1 MLFDLRG
8 SGRRRTVRVIYMGL
22 AILMGVGLVGFGIGS
37 FGGGGL
43 LNAASNNGGSN
54 SASFS
59 SQIKKYRKL
68 TQEQPKNAGAW
79 EKLTAAQLHEAGGEA
94 YFSNN
99 QLTSKGTELFTQTA
113 NSWLAY
119 LALNPPNP
127 NPELAKRMVLVFGQ
141 EGLNEPAQAVQTL
154 QIVVAAQPTSASWYA
169 ELARYAY
176 LAHNPRVGDLAA
188 AKAVSLAEPAQQ
200 ARLKLALAKFKKNP
214 TGSEPSTAT
223 AGATLG
229 AKGTSTTS
237 ATAPATSSTAPA
249 GQTSSTKK

>member
-8 SGRRRTVRVIYMGL
+8 SGRRRTVRVVYMGL

-43 LNAASNNGGSN
+43 LNAASNNGGAN

-68 TQEQPKNAGAW
+68 TQEQPKNVAAW

-99 QLTSKGTELFTQTA
+99 QLTAKGTELFTQTA

-127 NPELAKRMVLVFGQ
+127 NAELAKRMVLVFGQ
-141 EGLNEPAQAVQTL
+141 EGLNQPAQAVQTL

-188 AKAVSLAEPAQQ
+188 AKAVGLAEPAQR
-200 ARLKLALAKFKKNP
+200 ARLQLALAKFKKNP
-214 TGSEPSTAT
+214 TGREPSTAT
-223 AGATLG
+223 AGGTLG
-229 AKGTSTTS
+229 AAGTSTTT
-237 ATAPATSSTAPA
+237 TAPATSSTAPA